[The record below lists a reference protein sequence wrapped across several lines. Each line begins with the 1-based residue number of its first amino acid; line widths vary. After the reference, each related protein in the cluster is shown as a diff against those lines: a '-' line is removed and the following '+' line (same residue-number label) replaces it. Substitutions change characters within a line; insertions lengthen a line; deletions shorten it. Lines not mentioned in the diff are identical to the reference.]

1 MKALVT
7 GAAGF
12 LGRHIVEVLQKHK
25 YEIVTVVRPTSDVSF
40 LRERNVRMIDG
51 DLRDP
56 KVLAKAAKGVDV
68 IVHAAAALRGRWED
82 FNEINVEATRHLLEI
97 ALQEK
102 VQRFVFIS
110 SIIVYDHTSAKAG
123 HTFREDMP
131 YEEKQQTFYCKT
143 KIAGEK
149 LVQQYH
155 EKGLATTI
163 IRPGALYGK
172 HGPMFMSRLGMPL
185 GSNRYLIVGNGKLP
199 LPLSHVETVAEA
211 VWLAISK
218 KEAIGQIYNAVESD
232 TLTQREFFAQVRQHV
247 KPKFSTIRVPLPVM
261 NFMAICLDKL
271 LGLAKMKSP
280 LSLSQIR
287 LWATPFFYSNEKI
300 RTELNWQPADVP
312 ATVRDMLIWNKQK
325 TQPKRNPPGNKI
337 NVAINSDKQVRV
349 GVIGCGVIS
358 GPHLAALSRIKN
370 AVVAAVSDP
379 VETARETMA
388 KKYSVMKSYS
398 NYKEMLE
405 NEKLDAVHVCTPSQS
420 HAEISI
426 AAMNCGCHVFVEKPF
441 ALTAAEAKRML
452 ASAKKNNV
460 LLCVDHNHLFDE
472 VMVKARAIIASGA
485 LGRVSYVE
493 SWYGTSYSS
502 DAGSR
507 YLTWEGRN
515 NWAYNMPGSLYQNF
529 ISHPI
534 ALLLDVM
541 GDARVHGVQGKFNRI
556 VPHMKTDELRVMLEN
571 ETMLGLLSMSM
582 AVSPRYL
589 FVNVYGTAATL
600 KIDFLNKY
608 VFLDKPAAKLPRV
621 VSRSLSAM
629 KQARIIFSSG
639 MKNTVLGLL
648 GKYNMYQGNETLI
661 RLFYKSILDGDPLP
675 IAPEEGVRSMEVMDE
690 IWTKL
695 ATSNGA
701 SSLAK
706 VPVKGKKTSM
716 TKED

>member
-12 LGRHIVEVLQKHK
+12 LGRHIVEVLQRHK

-40 LRERNVRMIDG
+40 LKERNVRMIDG

-68 IVHAAAALRGRWED
+68 IVHAAAALRGKWED
-82 FNEINVEATRHLLEI
+82 FNEINVEVTRHLLEI
-97 ALQEK
+97 ALQQK

-123 HTFREDMP
+123 YTFREDMP
-131 YEEKQQTFYCKT
+131 YEEMEQTFYCKT

-149 LVQQYH
+149 LVEQYH

-172 HGPMFMSRLGMPL
+172 HGPMFMSRLGMPA
-185 GSNRYLIVGNGKLP
+185 GGNRFIIAGNGKLP
-199 LPLSHVETVAEA
+199 LPLSHVETVGEA
-211 VWLAISK
+211 VWLSISK
-218 KEAIGQIYNAVESD
+218 KEAVGQTYNAVESN

-247 KPKFSTIRVPLPVM
+247 KPKFSTIRIPLPVM
-261 NFMAICLDKL
+261 NALAIGLDKL
-271 LGLAKMKSP
+271 MGLAKMKSP

-300 RTELNWQPADVP
+300 RKELNWQPADVS
-312 ATVRDMLIWNKQK
+312 ATVRDMLLWNKEK

-337 NVAINSDKQVRV
+337 NVTINSDKQVRV

-358 GPHLAALSRIKN
+358 GPHLDALSRIKN
-370 AVVAAVSDP
+370 ATVVAVSDP
-379 VETARETMA
+379 FDAARETMA
-388 KKYSVMKSYS
+388 KKYGVAKSYS
-398 NYKEMLE
+398 DYKEMFE
-405 NEKLDAVHVCTPSQS
+405 NEKLDVVHVCTPSQS

-426 AAMNCGCHVFVEKPF
+426 AAMNRGCHVFVEKPF
-441 ALTAAEAKRML
+441 ALTAADAKRML
-452 ASAKKNNV
+452 ATAKKHNV
-460 LLCVDHNHLFDE
+460 LLCVDHNHLYDE

-485 LGRVSYVE
+485 IGRVSYVE

-502 DAGSR
+502 DASSR

-515 NWAYNMPGSLYQNF
+515 NWAYDMPGALYQNF

-541 GDARVHGVQGKFNRI
+541 GGARVHGVQGKFNRI
-556 VPHMKTDELRVMLEN
+556 VPHMKTDELRVTFEN
-571 ETMLGLLSMSM
+571 ESMLGMLSMSM

-589 FVNVYGTAATL
+589 FVNVFGTAGTL

-608 VFLDKPAAKLPRV
+608 VFLDKPAAKIPRV

-629 KQARIIFSSG
+629 KQARIIFGSG

-661 RLFYKSILDGDPLP
+661 RLFYKSIIDGDPPP

-690 IWTKL
+690 IWGRL
-695 ATSNGA
+695 AESNGV
-701 SSLAK
+701 SSMKK
-706 VPVKGKKTSM
+706 VSEKGKRVSVV
-716 TKED
+716 KEE